1 MEDVV
6 KLAQEARDLYSEC
19 KFEDALKLYYR
30 ILSCDLNNSVNY
42 FNVALT
48 YEMLKEYELAVSYY
62 KKSIRLDDKNVRSIN
77 NLARIYVEYVKD
89 IDMAKTYLDYA
100 IKVMPDDAEAYN
112 IYGNISLND
121 KDYKLAESYFK
132 KSIFLDEGYF
142 KNYYDLAKTLIGQG
156 LKDKA
161 KENLNK
167 SIELMP
173 DFEPAQELLK
183 TL

>member
-1 MEDVV
+1 MEDVA
-6 KLAQEARDLYSEC
+6 KLAEDAHNLYSEC

-30 ILSCDLNNSVNY
+30 ILACDLNNSVNY
-42 FNVALT
+42 YNVAIT

-100 IKVMPDDAEAYN
+100 VKVMPDDAEAYN
-112 IYGNISLND
+112 IYGNICLEN
-121 KDYKLAESYFK
+121 KDFKLAESYFK
-132 KSIFLDEGYF
+132 KSIFLDEKYF
-142 KNYYDLAKTLIGQG
+142 KNYYLARTQISQG
-156 LKDKA
+156 LNDKA

-173 DFEPAQELLK
+173 DFEPAQDLIKSL
-183 TL
+183 